1 MKGDSI
7 GGDRKPEA
15 IMRSKESLLCAM
27 GRGIGSVITN
37 TVTVTLD
44 YWGVSL
50 WLVVKVLPY
59 AR

>member
-27 GRGIGSVITN
+27 GRGVGSVITN
-37 TVTVTLD
+37 TVTLD
-44 YWGVSL
+44 YWDVSL